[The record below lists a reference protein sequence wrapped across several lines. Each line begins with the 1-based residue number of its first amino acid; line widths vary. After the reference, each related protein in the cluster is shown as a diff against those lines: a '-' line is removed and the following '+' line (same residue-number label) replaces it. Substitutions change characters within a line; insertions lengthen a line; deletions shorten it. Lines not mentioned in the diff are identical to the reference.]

1 MKILYI
7 GNKLSIHGINQ
18 TTIETLTPLLQ
29 LGGLCVVS
37 VSEKKNFILRILD
50 MIQSVLK
57 HKNSDYV
64 LIDAYSTL
72 SFYYLLVVSQ
82 LCRLFKIKYIPIL
95 HGGNLPERLKKSPF
109 LSKLVFNNAFINVA
123 PSHYLLEKF
132 KESGFSNLT
141 YIPNFIALE
150 NYPFK
155 LRNVYTPKLLWV
167 RAFAEIYN
175 PKMAVLVFQRIKE
188 KYPNAQLTM
197 VGPDKDGSFS
207 EVKALANQLKLEV
220 NFTGKLSKKDW
231 IILAGNHDIF
241 INTTNV
247 DNMPVSL
254 LEAMALGLP
263 IVSTN
268 VGGIPYL
275 IENEKNGL
283 LVDRANISEMCSAIE
298 KLILNNRDAQLIV
311 NEAINYVQN
320 MDSKNVLSKW
330 LNLLK

>member
-7 GNKLSIHGINQ
+7 GNKLSNHGINQ
-18 TTIETLTPLLQ
+18 TTIETLTPLLKS
-29 LGGLCVVS
+29 GGLCVVS
-37 VSEKKNFILRILD
+37 VSEKKNFILRIFD
-50 MIQSVLK
+50 MIVSVLK

-82 LCRLFKIKYIPIL
+82 LCRLFKIRYIPIL
-95 HGGNLPERLKKSPF
+95 HGGNLPERLIKSPF
-109 LSKLVFNNAFINVA
+109 LSRMIFKNAFINVA
-123 PSHYLLEKF
+123 PSHYLLVKF
-132 KESGFSNLT
+132 KESGFGNLT

-155 LRNVYTPKLLWV
+155 LREIYTPKLLWV

-175 PKMAVLVFQRIKE
+175 PKMAVLVFQKIKE
-188 KYPNAQLTM
+188 IYPTAQLTM

-207 EVKALANQLKLEV
+207 EVKALADQLKLDV
-220 NFTGKLSKKDW
+220 HFTGKLSKKEW
-231 IILAGNHDIF
+231 IRLAGNHDIF

-275 IENEKNGL
+275 IENEKNGV
-283 LVDRANISEMCSAIE
+283 LVDSANIAEMGAAIE
-298 KLILNNRDAQLIV
+298 KIISNNRYTQLIV

-320 MDSKNVLSKW
+320 MDSKNVLAKW